1 MEQYSLN
8 LTGKGYAEVAD
19 SASINPISAITI
31 QCWIKSNTETD
42 KGIIAKWVD
51 PTKDYMLY
59 KLADT
64 FRLYIG
70 TNFVT
75 SGTIPTTGWLNIAGT
90 YDGSNMKTF
99 INGVEST
106 SASLTGAIP
115 NNTNVLEIGRYDE
128 NSLSSYSERI
138 SDVLLYDTA
147 LDADE
152 IKNNYN
158 AGLSAHTN

>member
-1 MEQYSLN
+1 
-8 LTGKGYAEVAD
+8 
-19 SASINPISAITI
+19 
-31 QCWIKSNTETD
+31 
-42 KGIIAKWVD
+42 
-51 PTKDYMLY
+51 
-59 KLADT
+59 
-64 FRLYIG
+64 
-70 TNFVT
+70 
-75 SGTIPTTGWLNIAGT
+75 
-90 YDGSNMKTF
+90 MKTF